1 MKKHQ
6 NIGKLAEMGGS
17 GAEVV
22 PHTPYVLL
30 PLTRNSSTCRGIWTS
45 ILMRQRH
52 AS

>member
-6 NIGKLAEMGGS
+6 NIRKLAEMGGNE
-17 GAEVV
+17 AEVV

-30 PLTRNSSTCRGIWTS
+30 PLTRNSSTCWGIWTS
-45 ILMRQRH
+45 IAKRKQY

>member
-17 GAEVV
+17 IAEVV
-22 PHTPYVLL
+22 PHTPIVLL
-30 PLTRNSSTCRGIWTS
+30 PLTRNSSTCWGIWTS
-45 ILMRQRH
+45 IEAGQRY